1 MGIRR
6 YIASRILQT
15 IFTLWAFFTI
25 LFVLFRVV
33 PGNPATMYV
42 VSGMNQEQRQAMLER
57 LGLNRPMHV
66 QYLDYVTDLLQLDLG
81 QSYTFNMPVADL
93 LWQRFINTFVLMA
106 PALFTAFALAIVIGS
121 LLGWYRGSK
130 LEKVG
135 IIGSLVTRSTPS
147 FFVGLLLLIVF
158 TFTLGWTPSGGM
170 LSPGSVSGNNPGI
183 SKFMSVDFL
192 RHAVLPFVTAT
203 IVWFATPVLLM
214 RNSMLEMITSNFI
227 NIKKA
232 EGFPEHVLIYKH
244 AVRNSILP
252 LVTEAAVTVGF
263 AFGGSVVIETVF
275 NWPGMG
281 STMVTALFDRDYPV
295 AQGAFFL
302 MGTIVILMNFVADML
317 YMVLDPR
324 VGYE

>member
-15 IFTLWAFFTI
+15 IFTLWAFLTI
-25 LFVLFRVV
+25 LFIMFRIV

-42 VSGMNQEQRQAMLER
+42 VSGMSEEQRQAMLER
-57 LGLNRPMHV
+57 LGLNEPLHV
-66 QYLDYVTDLLQLDLG
+66 QYLDYVTDLLTFDLG
-81 QSYTFNMPVADL
+81 QSYTFNMAVEAL

-106 PALFTAFALAIVIGS
+106 PALVTAFGLAIFIGS
-121 LLGWYRGSK
+121 LLGWYRGSRF
-130 LEKVG
+130 EKVG

-147 FFVGLLLLIVF
+147 FFLGLLLLIIF
-158 TFTLGWTPSGGM
+158 TFQLGWTPSGGM
-170 LSPGSVSGNNPGI
+170 LTAGSVAGDQPGFV
-183 SKFMSVDFL
+183 KFLSVDFL
-192 RHAVLPFVTAT
+192 RHAILPYLTAT

-227 NIKKA
+227 EIKKA
-232 EGFPEHVLIYKH
+232 EGFPEYVLIYKH

-295 AQGAFFL
+295 AQGAFFI
-302 MGTIVILMNFVADML
+302 MGTVVIIMNFVADLL